1 MVLLSASPVN
11 IILYFLELLSVS
23 FFTVKKKSFLSW
35 NDQSFFWLIYCF
47 YKEQSDSIDTY
58 SFTFQ
63 ATTIH
68 WSYETLFFIVCKVV
82 QHWQKYISQALPM
95 KIFYQKNITKKI
107 YITLS

>member
-1 MVLLSASPVN
+1 MVLLSASRVN

-23 FFTVKKKSFLSW
+23 FFTVKNIFLDLKWSVI
-35 NDQSFFWLIYCF
+35 FWLIYCF
-47 YKEQSDSIDTY
+47 YKEQSDSINTY

-63 ATTIH
+63 ATIH

-82 QHWQKYISQALPM
+82 QHWQKYIRQALPM